1 MVGQILRQGLR
12 MAWMPMTNTKKFD
25 KTTTIGFIGAGT
37 VGGSLAV
44 AMSNAGYPVTAVG
57 SRTLASARTFAGR
70 ISGCTAYEDI
80 QEVADRTDF
89 VFISTSDD
97 AIAAVCDLV
106 SWRKGQ
112 GVVHCSGAA
121 SVDILQSAADRGAIP
136 GAFHPLQAFNSVE
149 NGVKAIPGVTFGIE
163 GNDHMQSYLRGM
175 AADIG
180 GIPISLKPQDKVLY
194 HVSGVMMGNLL
205 AVLASVAAS
214 MWEKFDHTRDEGVR
228 ALAPMMPAVAS
239 NLESVGVPQAVAGPY
254 PRGDI
259 GTVRKHL
266 EAVSSAAP
274 EYLPLY
280 IELALAGLPFAVE
293 KGALAPER
301 SQEIKELLESYRV
314 SDRKD

>member
-1 MVGQILRQGLR
+1 
-12 MAWMPMTNTKKFD
+12 MTDQKTFD
-25 KTTTIGFIGAGT
+25 KATTIGFIGAGT

-57 SRTLASARTFAGR
+57 SRTFASAQTFADR
-70 ISGCTAYEDI
+70 ISGCAAYENI

-97 AIAAVCDLV
+97 AIAVVCDQV
-106 SWRKGQ
+106 SWRDGQ

-121 SVDILQSAADRGAIP
+121 SVDILQSAADRGAIL

-163 GNDHMQSYLRGM
+163 GNDNMQSYLRGI
-175 AADIG
+175 ASDIG

-194 HVSGVMMGNLL
+194 HVSGVLMGNLL

-228 ALAPMMPAVAS
+228 ALSPMMPAVAS
-239 NLESVGVPQAVAGPY
+239 NLDAVGVPQAVAGPY

-266 EAVSSAAP
+266 EAVSSSAP

-301 SQEIKELLESYRV
+301 SQEIKELLESYRAPG
-314 SDRKD
+314 RKD